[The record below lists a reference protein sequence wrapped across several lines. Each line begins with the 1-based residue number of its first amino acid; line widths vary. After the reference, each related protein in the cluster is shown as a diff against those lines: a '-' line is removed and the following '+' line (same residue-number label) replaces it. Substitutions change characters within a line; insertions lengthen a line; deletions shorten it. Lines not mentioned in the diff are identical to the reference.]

1 MYPLLL
7 IFHSYL
13 LITPIGT
20 QVALPTAGRDLEMK
34 RKEMY
39 IVKAETTEQD
49 NTPALAIIREIPLTR
64 IKPVFDDCSLN
75 DLEYFLE
82 RAVQQEEYE
91 LCKHL
96 KDLIEMRYSFC
107 VA

>member
-1 MYPLLL
+1 
-7 IFHSYL
+7 
-13 LITPIGT
+13 
-20 QVALPTAGRDLEMK
+20 MK

-39 IVKAETTEQD
+39 IVRKEESTEEN
-49 NTPALAIIREIPLTR
+49 NTPALAIIRHLPLTR
-64 IKPVFDDCSLN
+64 IKPLFDDCTL
-75 DLEYFLE
+75 DELEYFLH

-96 KDLIEMRYSFC
+96 KDLIELRYSYC